1 MRRWRYLQIAAV
13 LAVLHLILALGSVA
27 VGFSIGIRRW
37 DVGSA
42 GMLESAANGLAE
54 VLFQPGSRLLA
65 LGVSGGLEWAII
77 LGNSLLWG
85 AMGALI
91 VLGIARVR
99 RQNAAF

>member
-37 DVGSA
+37 NVGSA
-42 GMLESAANGLAE
+42 AMLESAANG
-54 VLFQPGSRLLA
+54 
-65 LGVSGGLEWAII
+65 
-77 LGNSLLWG
+77 G

-91 VLGIARVR
+91 VLGIVRVR